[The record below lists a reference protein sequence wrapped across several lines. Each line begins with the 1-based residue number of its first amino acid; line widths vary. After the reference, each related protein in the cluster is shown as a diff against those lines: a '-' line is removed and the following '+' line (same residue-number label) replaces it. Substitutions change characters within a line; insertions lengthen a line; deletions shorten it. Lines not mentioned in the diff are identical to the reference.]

1 MSVNYY
7 IYFKVQVKK
16 YESHEQVDVTLIPF
30 AAYLFIKALENSV
43 RPFMARKSG
52 TLPNKRSMDIFGSI
66 LS

>member
-30 AAYLFIKALENSV
+30 AVYLFIKALENSV
-43 RPFMARKSG
+43 RPFIARK
-52 TLPNKRSMDIFGSI
+52 KRYASQQA
-66 LS
+66 